1 VRGAATAAPLTDGLR
16 EDGTPDVRLQLR
28 GITKRFPG
36 VVANDHVD
44 LTVEGGEIHA
54 LLGENGA
61 GKTTLM
67 NILYGLYHAD
77 EGEILINDEPTR
89 FESPGD
95 AIAAGLGMVHQHFML
110 IPVFTVTEN
119 VMLGIESV
127 GRFGVLDRRA
137 AAARVE
143 EISSLYGLHVP
154 AEATVEELPVGV
166 QQRVEIVKALYRQ
179 AEVLILDE
187 PTAVL
192 TPQETEELFAVMR
205 LLKEAGRSIIFITHK
220 LKEVLAVADRITV
233 MRRGSVV
240 GTADPKTTT
249 DEELASMM
257 VGRDVKLTVEK
268 EPARPGEPVLQM
280 KDLQVLDDRGHLA
293 ADNVS
298 LEVRAGEIVCI
309 AGVQGNGQTE
319 LVEALTGLRPL
330 AAGSIRL
337 LGMDISRADA
347 DHVLE
352 AGVGHVPE
360 DRQRDG
366 LVIDFAIADNM
377 VLDTYDEPPFAR
389 WIVRDKEAILTAA
402 EQRVKDFDV
411 RTPSVL
417 LPASTL
423 SGGNQQKVIV
433 AREFSRPIKA
443 LIASQPTRGLDV
455 GSIEYI
461 HRRIIQ
467 KRDEGAA
474 VLIVSVELDE
484 VLALADRIAV
494 MYRGRIVDILPVET
508 AQREQ
513 LGLLMA
519 GSGVGA
525 SASPETSGRAE
536 P

>member
-1 VRGAATAAPLTDGLR
+1 VR
-16 EDGTPDVRLQLR
+16 VRLELR

-44 LTVEGGEIHA
+44 LTVEEGEIHA

-77 EGEILINDEPTR
+77 EGEILIDGVPTL
-89 FESPGD
+89 FEDPRG

-127 GRFGVLDRRA
+127 GRLGLLDRRA
-137 AAARVE
+137 AAERVA
-143 EISSLYGLHVP
+143 EISELYGLHVP

-192 TPQETEELFAVMR
+192 TPQETEELFGVMR
-205 LLKEAGRSIIFITHK
+205 SLQRANRSIIFITHK

-233 MRRGSVV
+233 IRRGAVV
-240 GTADPKTTT
+240 GSADPRTSTE
-249 DEELASMM
+249 EELASMM
-257 VGRDVKLTVEK
+257 VGRAVRLTVEK
-268 EPARPGEPVLQM
+268 DRGDPGEPVLEVEG
-280 KDLQVLDDRGHLA
+280 LRVLDDRSNVA
-293 ADNVS
+293 VDDVS
-298 LEVRAGEIVCI
+298 LEIRAGEIVCV

-319 LVEALTGLRPL
+319 LVEALTGLRQV
-330 AAGSIRL
+330 AGGSIRL
-337 LGMDISRADA
+337 LGQDISKADA

-360 DRQRDG
+360 DRQQDG
-366 LVIDFAIADNM
+366 LVVDFAIADNM

-389 WIVRDKEAILTAA
+389 GIIRNMDAVLEAA
-402 EQRVKDFDV
+402 EQRAKDFDV

-417 LPASTL
+417 QPANTL

-433 AREFSRPIKA
+433 AREFSRPIKL

-461 HRRIIQ
+461 HRRIIE

-484 VLALADRIAV
+484 VMALADRIAV
-494 MYRGRIVDILPVET
+494 MYRGRIVDILPGE
-508 AQREQ
+508 AASRDRI
-513 LGLLMA
+513 GLLMA
-519 GSGVGA
+519 GSGLEGA
-525 SASPETSGRAE
+525 GRSASQGATGE
-536 P
+536 PVDD

>member
-1 VRGAATAAPLTDGLR
+1 M
-16 EDGTPDVRLQLR
+16 RLELR

-44 LTVEGGEIHA
+44 LTVEEGEIHA

-77 EGEILINDEPTR
+77 EGKILVDDVPTR

-119 VMLGIESV
+119 IMLGLESV
-127 GRFGVLDRRA
+127 RRLGLLDRRA
-137 AAARVE
+137 AAERVS
-143 EISSLYGLHVP
+143 EISSAYGLDVP
-154 AEATVEELPVGV
+154 LEATVEDLPVGV

-192 TPQETEELFAVMR
+192 TPQETEDLFTVMR
-205 LLKEAGRSIIFITHK
+205 SLKEAGRSIIFITHK
-220 LKEVLAVADRITV
+220 LKEVLAIADRITV
-233 MRRGSVV
+233 MRRGTVV
-240 GTADPKTTT
+240 GTANPETAT

-257 VGRDVKLTVEK
+257 VGRSVRLTVEK
-268 EPARPGEPVLQM
+268 ERLEPGEPTLEID
-280 KDLQVLDDRGHLA
+280 DLRVLDDRGHLTV
-293 ADNVS
+293 DGVS
-298 LEVRAGEIVCI
+298 LDVRAGEIVCV

-319 LVEALTGLRPL
+319 LVEALTGLRDV
-330 AAGSIRL
+330 AGGSIRL
-337 LGMDISRADA
+337 LGQDITNADA
-347 DHVLE
+347 DHVLD

-360 DRQRDG
+360 DRLHDG
-366 LVIDFAIADNM
+366 LVVDFAIADNM
-377 VLDTYDEPPFAR
+377 VLDTYDQPPFAR
-389 WIVRDKEAILTAA
+389 WIVRDEAAVLKAA
-402 EQRVKDFDV
+402 EERAKDFDV
-411 RTPSVL
+411 RTPSVKQ
-417 LPASTL
+417 PASTL

-433 AREFSRPIKA
+433 AREFSRPIKL
-443 LIASQPTRGLDV
+443 LIANQPTRGLDV

-461 HRRIIQ
+461 HRRIVQ

-484 VLALADRIAV
+484 VMALADRIAV
-494 MYRGRIVDILPVET
+494 MYRGRIVDIIPAES

-519 GSGVGA
+519 GSGMDADDRVPSEGPRGA
-525 SASPETSGRAE
+525 Q
-536 P
+536 

>member
-1 VRGAATAAPLTDGLR
+1 
-16 EDGTPDVRLQLR
+16 VRLELR

-44 LTVEGGEIHA
+44 LTVEEGEIHA

-77 EGEILINDEPTR
+77 EGEILIDGQPRR
-89 FESPGD
+89 FENPGD

-119 VMLGIESV
+119 VMLGVETVRQLGI
-127 GRFGVLDRRA
+127 LDRRT

-205 LLKEAGRSIIFITHK
+205 SLKEAGRSIIFITHK

-257 VGRDVKLTVEK
+257 VGRDVRLTVEK
-268 EPARPGEPVLQM
+268 DQARPGEPVLQVT
-280 KDLQVLDDRGHLA
+280 DLRVLDDRGHVA
-293 ADNVS
+293 VDDVS
-298 LEVRAGEIVCI
+298 LDVRAGEIVCI

-319 LVEALTGLRPL
+319 FVEALTGLRPL
-330 AAGSIRL
+330 AGGSIRL
-337 LGMDISRADA
+337 LGLDISEADA
-347 DHVLE
+347 DQVLD

-366 LVIDFAIADNM
+366 LVVEFAIADNM

-389 WIVRDKEAILTAA
+389 WIVRDMDAIIEAA

-417 LPASTL
+417 QPASTL

-433 AREFSRPIKA
+433 AREFSRPIKV
-443 LIASQPTRGLDV
+443 LVASQPTRGLDV

-467 KRDEGAA
+467 KRDEGTA
-474 VLIVSVELDE
+474 VVIVSVELDE

-494 MYRGRIVDILPVET
+494 MYRGKIVDILPAAT

-519 GSGVGA
+519 GSRVGA
-525 SASPETSGRAE
+525 DAGTPLEAPGDAET
-536 P
+536 

>member
-1 VRGAATAAPLTDGLR
+1 M
-16 EDGTPDVRLQLR
+16 RLELR

-36 VVANDHVD
+36 VVANDDVD
-44 LTVEGGEIHA
+44 LTVEEGEIHA

-77 EGEILINDEPTR
+77 EGEILIDGEPTR

-110 IPVFTVTEN
+110 VPVFTVTEN

-127 GRFGVLDRRA
+127 GRFGILDRGT

-143 EISSLYGLHVP
+143 EISRLYGLKVP

-192 TPQETEELFAVMR
+192 TPQETEELFQVMR
-205 LLKEAGRSIIFITHK
+205 SLKEANRSIIFITHK

-240 GTADPKTTT
+240 GTADPKAAT

-257 VGRDVKLTVEK
+257 VGRDVRLTVEK
-268 EPARPGEPVLQM
+268 DHARPGEPILEVT
-280 KDLQVLDDRGHLA
+280 DLRVLDDRGHVA
-293 ADNVS
+293 VDDVS

-330 AAGSIRL
+330 AGGSIRL
-337 LGMDISRADA
+337 LGQDISKADA

-377 VLDTYDEPPFAR
+377 VLDSYDEPPFAR
-389 WIVRDKEAILTAA
+389 WIVRDKDAILEAA
-402 EQRVKDFDV
+402 QQRVQDFDV

-433 AREFSRPIKA
+433 AREFSRPIKV

-461 HRRIIQ
+461 HRRIIE

-494 MYRGRIVDILPVET
+494 MYRGRIVDILSAGT

-519 GSGVGA
+519 GSGVA
-525 SASPETSGRAE
+525 ADARTSPEAPRAQDHD
-536 P
+536 